1 MVNPIYVYKAC
12 AREVYFPKNNTLT
25 GKIETYGG
33 EEKEIKA
40 PYVHFLIYKRIGKVC
55 IYLLL

>member
-1 MVNPIYVYKAC
+1 MVNPVYVYKAC

-25 GKIETYGG
+25 GKIEFYGG

-40 PYVHFLIYKRIGKVC
+40 PYVHFPIYIRIGKV
-55 IYLLL
+55 YLLL